1 MKVPCNFRLPREL
14 LQQLDLVVAERT
26 RSAIEA
32 TGSHPRL
39 TRTDVVEEACW
50 RVVLEQLQKP
60 APAPKKKNTN
70 PPTPQR

>member
-26 RSAIEA
+26 RKAIEA

-50 RVVLEQLQKP
+50 RVVQDQLKKP
-60 APAPKKKNTN
+60 LPPKKKIIN
-70 PPTPQR
+70 PPTGD